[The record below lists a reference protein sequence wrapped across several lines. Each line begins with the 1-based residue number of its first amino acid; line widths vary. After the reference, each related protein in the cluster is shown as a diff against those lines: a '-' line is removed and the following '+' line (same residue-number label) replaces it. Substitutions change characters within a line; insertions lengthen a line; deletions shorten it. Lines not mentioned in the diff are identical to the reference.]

1 MRRSG
6 PIIRMYDRRAGR
18 RGMLLLVVLM
28 IVSVLALLGTS
39 FAFRMSADM
48 SAVKAVRA
56 SQQARLAADSGLAR
70 VMLYLRE
77 YRNNA
82 FGDGEDAGWYDNP
95 DMFRRIVVWAPWVP
109 DEIGGT
115 TNLDH
120 KNIEEGQPAYRFSVV
135 ANQPISEG
143 QVADEEDEKY
153 PRYGLSDEAGRIN
166 LNVASRGQLLA
177 LFDQLEMED
186 VYPVELADALIDWR
200 DADDKETG
208 LNGAESSYYIR
219 MNPPYRCK
227 NGPLGSLEE
236 LLMVRGFTGRVL
248 YGEDYN
254 RNGYLDE
261 NEDDGQDGVFPPDNE
276 DGELE
281 RGILPFV
288 TVYSWDF
295 NSANDN
301 KPRLNLNSV
310 DFDDS
315 EQVEEELLEEFSEDL
330 IDFITEVRQRG
341 YKFRSVGELAGLKV
355 WEDGSS
361 NYDKPWEKHLK
372 ALEKANKAGTQAEE
386 GSEESLRDVRE
397 REEDEKDKPDIKLE
411 EDEDP
416 LKGLDELDVEELG
429 NDRGSR
435 DKRKNKDRG
444 RKPIVE
450 DPNSGTD
457 VITGEVK
464 KTPESANPDNA
475 EDGSGDQGKKKKK
488 KKKGTPIES
497 PIEGEDLAVAMDRF
511 TALPLPVIPGLINV
525 NTASAAVL
533 RTIPGLSDDQVD
545 AIVEQREQASA
556 EDKLTLAWLV
566 NQNVLEPKTFA
577 MVSNQLTTRS
587 LQFTVEVVG
596 FADHLALAK
605 RIQAVVEMRGQ
616 VAQIKYYRDL
626 SELGVGYQV
635 WAEDEY

>member
-1 MRRSG
+1 MMRGCS
-6 PIIRMYDRRAGR
+6 IIGMYDRRAGR

-28 IVSVLALLGTS
+28 IISILALLGTS

-56 SQQARLAADSGLAR
+56 SQQAQLAADSGLAR

-77 YRNNA
+77 HRNNT

-120 KNIEEGQPAYRFSVV
+120 KNIEEGEPAYRFSVV

-143 QVADEEDEKY
+143 QVTDEEDEKY

-200 DADDKETG
+200 DADGEETG
-208 LNGAESSYYIR
+208 LSGAESSYYIR

-227 NGPLGSLEE
+227 NGPLGSIEE

-254 RNGYLDE
+254 RNGYLDD
-261 NEDDGQDGVFPPDNE
+261 NEDDGQDGVFPPDNA

-281 RGILPFV
+281 RGILPFI

-301 KPRLNLNSV
+301 KPRLNINSV
-310 DFDDS
+310 DFEDP
-315 EQVEEELLEEFSEDL
+315 EQVDEELLEEFSEDL

-361 NYDKPWEKHLK
+361 NYDKPWENHLK
-372 ALEKANKAGTQAEE
+372 ELEKANKAGTQAEE

-397 REEDEKDKPDIKLE
+397 REEDEKDQPDIKLE

-416 LKGLDELDVEELG
+416 LKGLDELDVEELD
-429 NDRGSR
+429 NSSIR
-435 DKRKNKDRG
+435 RKNKDRG

-450 DPNSGTD
+450 EPAGEDVAVSEPETAKGDNGGDDPG
-457 VITGEVK
+457 
-464 KTPESANPDNA
+464 
-475 EDGSGDQGKKKKK
+475 GDDEEKKKQ
-488 KKKGTPIES
+488 KGTPIES

-525 NTASAAVL
+525 NTASSAVL
-533 RTIPGLSDDQVD
+533 RTIPGLSDEQVD
-545 AIVEQREQASA
+545 AVVEQREQASA

-596 FADHLALAK
+596 FADHLALAR